1 MAVGVG
7 LFEDEEVVAVGVGLG
22 EGEHA
27 GVEFTLRAR
36 GEHMSGLAV
45 TEVPASAALGLG
57 GTLLKW
63 VTPIRTS
70 GHLVRQGALMKISG
84 NTILVTGG
92 TSGIGRALAEA
103 LHDKGNTVIIAGRRQ
118 ALLDEVTGRH
128 PGMTGI
134 AVDLSDS
141 AAIAAFAE
149 SVKKR
154 FPELNVLLNN
164 AGIAGLEDYTAD
176 TIDLTRAYST
186 IQTNITGVLQLS
198 AALLP
203 TLRAQQ
209 HSTLIVTTSG
219 LAFVPYPPGP
229 VYSAT
234 KAFMHNWLD
243 ALRVQ
248 LKKTS
253 VEVLELAPP
262 YVQTELGGPQQASD
276 PRAMPLDEYT
286 REVMQ
291 ILENNTIEKG
301 EILVER
307 VKPLRSAE
315 REGKYEDFLTMF
327 AGMHD

>member
-1 MAVGVG
+1 MN
-7 LFEDEEVVAVGVGLG
+7 
-22 EGEHA
+22 
-27 GVEFTLRAR
+27 
-36 GEHMSGLAV
+36 
-45 TEVPASAALGLG
+45 
-57 GTLLKW
+57 
-63 VTPIRTS
+63 
-70 GHLVRQGALMKISG
+70 ISG

-103 LHDKGNTVIIAGRRQ
+103 LNAKGNTVIIAGRRQ
-118 ALLDEVTGRH
+118 ALLDEVTGRNA
-128 PGMTGI
+128 GMVGI

-141 AAIAAFAE
+141 SAIATFAA
-149 SVKKR
+149 SVKNH
-154 FPELNVLLNN
+154 FPDLNVLFNN
-164 AGIAGLEDYTAD
+164 AGIAGIEDYTAD
-176 TIDLTRAYST
+176 SIDLTRAYST

-203 TLRAQQ
+203 TLRARPQ
-209 HSTLIVTTSG
+209 STLIVTTSG

-248 LKKTS
+248 LRNTS

-276 PRAMPLDEYT
+276 PRAMPLEEYI

-301 EILVER
+301 EILVGR
-307 VKPLRSAE
+307 VRPLRTAE
-315 REGKYEDFLTMF
+315 KDGKYQEFLDMF
-327 AGMHD
+327 AVMHD

>member
-1 MAVGVG
+1 
-7 LFEDEEVVAVGVGLG
+7 
-22 EGEHA
+22 
-27 GVEFTLRAR
+27 
-36 GEHMSGLAV
+36 
-45 TEVPASAALGLG
+45 
-57 GTLLKW
+57 
-63 VTPIRTS
+63 
-70 GHLVRQGALMKISG
+70 MKISG

-103 LHDKGNTVIIAGRRQ
+103 LHSKGNKVIIAGRRQ
-118 ALLDEVTGRH
+118 ALLDEVTGRNS
-128 PGMTGI
+128 GMVGLP
-134 AVDLSDS
+134 VDLSDS
-141 AAIAAFAE
+141 AAIAKFAE
-149 SVKKR
+149 AVKAQ
-154 FPELNVLLNN
+154 FPALNVLINN

-176 TIDLTRAYST
+176 SIDLTRAYST
-186 IQTNITGVLQLS
+186 IQTNITGVVQLS

-203 TLRAQQ
+203 KLRAQPQ
-209 HSTLIVTTSG
+209 STLIVTTSG

-248 LKKTS
+248 LRKTS

-276 PRAMPLDEYT
+276 PRAMPLNEYIK
-286 REVMQ
+286 EVMQ

-307 VKPLRSAE
+307 VKPMRTAE
-315 REGKYEDFLTMF
+315 KDGKYQQLMDTF
-327 AGMHD
+327 ATMHD

>member
-1 MAVGVG
+1 
-7 LFEDEEVVAVGVGLG
+7 
-22 EGEHA
+22 
-27 GVEFTLRAR
+27 
-36 GEHMSGLAV
+36 
-45 TEVPASAALGLG
+45 
-57 GTLLKW
+57 
-63 VTPIRTS
+63 
-70 GHLVRQGALMKISG
+70 MKISG

-103 LHDKGNTVIIAGRRQ
+103 LHGKGNKVIIAGRRQ

-128 PGMTGI
+128 PGMVGL

-141 AAIAAFAE
+141 AAIATFAE
-149 SVKKR
+149 AVKNQ
-154 FPELNVLLNN
+154 FSDLNVLINN
-164 AGIAGLEDYTAD
+164 AGIAGVEDYTAE
-176 TIDLTRAYST
+176 TIDMTRAYST
-186 IQTNITGVLQLS
+186 IQTNITGVVQLS

-203 TLRAQQ
+203 TLRAQPQ
-209 HSTLIVTTSG
+209 STLMVTTSG

-248 LKKTS
+248 LRKTS

-276 PRAMPLDEYT
+276 PRAMPLDAYT
-286 REVMQ
+286 QEVMQ
-291 ILENNTIEKG
+291 ILEDNKLERG

-315 REGKYEDFLTMF
+315 KDGKYQEFLEMF
-327 AGMHD
+327 AAMHD